1 MKKSLLGAILVFAL
15 IITPIDTKAASTCSY
30 KEQAELNEIANNVKA
45 NYEVID
51 IYDGKIVEMDSGEEV
66 DPIVDYYVRGFKISI
81 LNVTDDVYVTVTNDY
96 DSSIQTFYSK
106 DAKDGIVS
114 FETKNVAK
122 VINYTIEV
130 HSNKYTCIGE
140 LYRKLY
146 IKTPVYNSQ
155 SNMAACDEYPEF
167 YYCQEF
173 IDGETVDFNTFLTR
187 LEKYKSNKT
196 EEEKKKEEENQSVIE
211 KIKEFYEK
219 NKIVIYIITI
229 VVIIS
234 GVATTVILIKK
245 RRSRVL

>member
-15 IITPIDTKAASTCSY
+15 IITPIDTRAASTCSY

-45 NYEVID
+45 NYEIVD

-81 LNVTDDVYVTVTNDY
+81 LNVTDDIYITVTNDY

-146 IKTPVYNSQ
+146 VKTPTYNSQ
-155 SNMAACDEYPEF
+155 SNVAACTDYPEF

-173 IDGETVDFNTFLTR
+173 IDGENIDFNTFLTR
-187 LEKYKSNKT
+187 LENYKSNKKVEEKK
-196 EEEKKKEEENQSVIE
+196 EEEKKQSFIE
-211 KIKEFYEK
+211 KVKTFYK
-219 NKIVIYIITI
+219 NNKIVIYTVII

>member
-45 NYEVID
+45 NYE
-51 IYDGKIVEMDSGEEV
+51 
-66 DPIVDYYVRGFKISI
+66 IVDIFDGMTLNFENGTGIAQEVESYIKGFKISL
-81 LNVTDDVYVTVTNDY
+81 LNITDDIYVTVKNDY
-96 DSSIQTFYSK
+96 NSEMQTFYK
-106 DAKDGIVS
+106 RDTIDGIAS
-114 FETKNVAK
+114 FESKITDVL
-122 VINYTIEV
+122 VNYQIEV

-140 LYRKLY
+140 VYSKISL
-146 IKTPVYNSQ
+146 KTPMFNPYSDLEICKNNS
-155 SNMAACDEYPEF
+155 SF
-167 YYCQEF
+167 YYCQQF
-173 IDGETVDFNTFLTR
+173 IP
-187 LEKYKSNKT
+187 S
-196 EEEKKKEEENQSVIE
+196 EN

-219 NKIVIYIITI
+219 HKLVIYIITS